1 MMLKNKNAIIYGA
14 AGSVGRT
21 MALAFAR
28 EGAKVFLAGRTL
40 AKLDDVAKEIA
51 DLGGSAEAAEVDA
64 LDKESIDKHAADV
77 VKRAGSLD
85 ISFNLISVGD
95 SQGTLL
101 VDMTL
106 DDFLISPSNAIRT
119 QFLTM
124 TAAARH
130 MTAQKSGAIL
140 ALTANVARIPST
152 YSGGFGVS
160 CAAIEALCRQVAVEV
175 GADGVR
181 VICLRSAGSPDS
193 PGVKEALTIH
203 AKNAGMTFDE
213 FHAYAA
219 RGSMLK
225 RMPWMAEIANV
236 ATFMAS
242 DGASAMTASVANL
255 TCGAIVD

>member
-1 MMLKNKNAIIYGA
+1 MILKNKNAIIYGA
-14 AGSVGRT
+14 GGAVGRT
-21 MALAFAR
+21 MAHAFAR
-28 EGAKVFLAGRTL
+28 ENTKVFLAGHTL
-40 AKLDDVAKEIA
+40 AKLKTVAEEIA

-64 LDKESIDKHAADV
+64 LDQESVEKHAAEV
-77 VKRAGSLD
+77 VKKAGSLD
-85 ISFNLISVGD
+85 VSFNLISLGD
-95 SQGTLL
+95 EQGTLL

-106 DDFLISPSNAIRT
+106 DEFLIAPTTALRT

-130 MTAQKSGAIL
+130 MTKQKSGVML
-140 ALTANVARIPST
+140 ALTANVARMPSS
-152 YSGGFGVS
+152 YSGGFGVA
-160 CAAIEALCRQVAVEV
+160 CATIEAMCRQVAVEV

-181 VICLRSAGSPDS
+181 VICLRSAGSPDA
-193 PGVKEALTIH
+193 PGVHEALSIH
-203 AKNAGMTFDE
+203 AKNSDMTFDE

-236 ATFMAS
+236 AAFMAS

-255 TCGAIVD
+255 TCGALVD

>member
-14 AGSVGRT
+14 GGAIGRT

-28 EGAKVFLAGRTL
+28 EGANLFLAGRTL
-40 AKLDDVAKEIA
+40 SKVKDVAREVV

-64 LDKESIDKHAADV
+64 LDQNSVEKHIAEVIKKAGNLDV
-77 VKRAGSLD
+77 
-85 ISFNLISVGD
+85 SFNLISLGD
-95 SQGTLL
+95 DQGTLL

-106 DDFLISPSNAIRT
+106 DEFLIAPSMALRT

-130 MTAQKSGAIL
+130 MTKQKSGVIL

-152 YSGGFGVS
+152 YSGGFGVA
-160 CAAIEALCRQVAVEV
+160 CATIEAMCRQMAVEV

-181 VICLRSAGSPDS
+181 LICLRSAGSPDA
-193 PGVKEALTIH
+193 PGVHEALSIH

-213 FHAYAA
+213 FHTYAA
-219 RGSMLK
+219 QGSMLK

-242 DGASAMTASVANL
+242 DGASAMTATVANL

>member
-40 AKLDDVAKEIA
+40 ANLNDVAKEIA

-77 VKRAGSLD
+77 VKKAGSLD
-85 ISFNLISVGD
+85 VSFNLISVGD

-106 DDFLISPSNAIRT
+106 DDFLISPSTAIRT

-130 MTAQKSGAIL
+130 MTAQKSGVIL
-140 ALTANVARIPST
+140 ALTANVARVPST

>member
-1 MMLKNKNAIIYGA
+1 MMLNNKNAIIYGA
-14 AGSVGRT
+14 GGAVGRT
-21 MALAFAR
+21 VALAFAR
-28 EGAKVFLAGRTL
+28 EGANVFLAGRTL
-40 AKLDDVAKEIA
+40 GKVNDVAKEIA
-51 DLGGSAEAAEVDA
+51 DLGGSAQAAEVDA
-64 LDKESIDKHAADV
+64 LDQASVERHAADV
-77 VKRAGSLD
+77 VKKAGSLD
-85 ISFNLISVGD
+85 VSFNLISVED

-106 DDFLISPSNAIRT
+106 DDFLFSPSTSLHT

-130 MTAQKSGAIL
+130 MTAQKSGVIL

-152 YSGGFGVS
+152 YSGGFGVA
-160 CAAIEALCRQVAVEV
+160 CAAIEALCRQVAIEV

>member
-14 AGSVGRT
+14 GGAVGRT

-40 AKLDDVAKEIA
+40 AKLNDVAKEIV

-64 LDKESIDKHAADV
+64 LNRESIEKHAAEV
-77 VKRAGSLD
+77 VKKAGSLD
-85 ISFNLISVGD
+85 VSFNLISVED

-101 VDMTL
+101 VDMSL
-106 DDFLISPSNAIRT
+106 DDFLISPSTTLRT

-130 MTAQKSGAIL
+130 MTAQKSGVIL

-152 YSGGFGVS
+152 YSGGFGVA
-160 CAAIEALCRQVAVEV
+160 CAAIEALCRQVAIEV

>member
-14 AGSVGRT
+14 GGAVGRT
-21 MALAFAR
+21 VALAFAR
-28 EGAKVFLAGRTL
+28 EGANVFLAGRTL
-40 AKLDDVAKEIA
+40 GKVNDVAKEIA
-51 DLGGSAEAAEVDA
+51 DLGGSAQAAEVDA
-64 LDKESIDKHAADV
+64 LDQASVERHAADV
-77 VKRAGSLD
+77 VKKAGSLD
-85 ISFNLISVGD
+85 VSFNLVSLGD
-95 SQGTLL
+95 DQGTLL

-106 DDFLISPSNAIRT
+106 DEFLIAPSIALRT

-124 TAAARH
+124 TIAARY
-130 MTAQKSGAIL
+130 MTRQKSGVIL

-152 YSGGFGVS
+152 YSGGFGVA
-160 CAAIEALCRQVAVEV
+160 CATIEAMCRQVAVEV

-213 FHAYAA
+213 FHTYAA
-219 RGSMLK
+219 QGSMLK